1 MFMLRLSL
9 LMSSILFFC
18 SCNQEVQMTTTDKT
32 VKAGSSTKFKGNE
45 IDLISGSLE
54 VWDDINK
61 FIEDDFNIMIDDVSV
76 INIVPSIDT
85 AICEEQTHLL
95 GESDKLSNKVDKYVI
110 SRDLPMAQDRFAKE
124 ANLENITYLSD
135 YKSGSFGEHTGLL
148 MKGSLLLARAVIVTD
163 AQGIVKYMQVTP
175 EVSHLPNMNKAFT
188 VANKLVA
195 N

>member
-1 MFMLRLSL
+1 
-9 LMSSILFFC
+9 
-18 SCNQEVQMTTTDKT
+18 
-32 VKAGSSTKFKGNE
+32 
-45 IDLISGSLE
+45 
-54 VWDDINK
+54 
-61 FIEDDFNIMIDDVSV
+61 MIDDVSV